1 MKLKLSVLLFT
12 FGIFFNA
19 QMADYYI
26 PQNKNNLVRNEL
38 KGNVKSTT
46 TTAWKM
52 VVKFGDPVKSTKV
65 KTSEEFYNKNGNY
78 EKRMFSED
86 FGKSTY
92 TYFYNINGA
101 VDEIKV
107 TPVKDYPTRYTFI
120 YNAEGKIIEK
130 NMYNKKNELTYKDKY
145 KYGNYGPS
153 SIIQYKGNGEQYMKK
168 EYEWNSK
175 SQKIDE
181 NEFSA
186 KDEPLKMTSY
196 KYNANGDM
204 LWFVEVEKKPGK
216 EITNYQYDYEYNSKN
231 QKVKTVSDYD
241 GYIVETLYSYNS
253 NGDLI
258 KRERKYPKDT
268 GFSFYDEY
276 TYTYDSNGN
285 WLTELHQFLNDAKER
300 TFELREREI
309 KYW

>member
-1 MKLKLSVLLFT
+1 MKLKLSVLLFA

-120 YNAEGKIIEK
+120 YNAEGK
-130 NMYNKKNELTYKDKY
+130 L
-145 KYGNYGPS
+145 
-153 SIIQYKGNGEQYMKK
+153 
-168 EYEWNSK
+168 
-175 SQKIDE
+175 
-181 NEFSA
+181 
-186 KDEPLKMTSY
+186 LKRICITRKMNLLIRTNTS
-196 KYNANGDM
+196 M
-204 LWFVEVEKKPGK
+204 
-216 EITNYQYDYEYNSKN
+216 EITGLQALFSTKGTE
-231 QKVKTVSDYD
+231 
-241 GYIVETLYSYNS
+241 S
-253 NGDLI
+253 N
-258 KRERKYPKDT
+258 T
-268 GFSFYDEY
+268 
-276 TYTYDSNGN
+276 
-285 WLTELHQFLNDAKER
+285 
-300 TFELREREI
+300 
-309 KYW
+309 